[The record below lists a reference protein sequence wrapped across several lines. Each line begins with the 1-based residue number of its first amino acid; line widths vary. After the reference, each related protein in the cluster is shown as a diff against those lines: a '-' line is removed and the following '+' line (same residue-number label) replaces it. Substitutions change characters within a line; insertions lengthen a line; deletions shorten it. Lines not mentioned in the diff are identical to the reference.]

1 MLDNDVMIDDV
12 TRSTP
17 FRAAWVAAT
26 VDSKIEWSSVI
37 AIRQH

>member
-1 MLDNDVMIDDV
+1 MIDNDVMLDDL

-17 FRAAWVAAT
+17 FRAAWGATT
-26 VDSKIEWSSVI
+26 VDFKIEWSAAI